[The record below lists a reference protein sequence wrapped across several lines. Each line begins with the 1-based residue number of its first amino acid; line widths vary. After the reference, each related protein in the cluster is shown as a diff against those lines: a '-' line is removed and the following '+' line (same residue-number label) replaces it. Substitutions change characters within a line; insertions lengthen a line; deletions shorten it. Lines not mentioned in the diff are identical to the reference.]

1 MIVCLGDICFL
12 PLDALV
18 LVLGM
23 LYLLYC
29 VLHSFQAL
37 LHIFLF
43 DITPNKFS
51 AISFAKI

>member
-51 AISFAKI
+51 AISLAKI

>member
-1 MIVCLGDICFL
+1 MIVFLGDICFL
-12 PLDALV
+12 SLDALV